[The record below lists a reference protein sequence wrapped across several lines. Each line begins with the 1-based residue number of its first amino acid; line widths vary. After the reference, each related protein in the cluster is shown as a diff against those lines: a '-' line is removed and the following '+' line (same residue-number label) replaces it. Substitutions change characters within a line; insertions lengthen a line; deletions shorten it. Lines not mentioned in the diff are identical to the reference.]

1 MHVLCPRVDK
11 GNERETFFYSQLR
24 VSNEIKHPK
33 KGDFYVNDK
42 YLFEAGGRRKTFEQI
57 KDIPDSFLA
66 VDDTEVGHG
75 SRIPL
80 WLFGL
85 LY

>member
-1 MHVLCPRVDK
+1 MK
-11 GNERETFFYSQLR
+11 Y
-24 VSNEIKHPK
+24 PK
-33 KGDFYVNDK
+33 EGDFSVSDK
-42 YLFEAGGRRKTFEQI
+42 YLFEVGGRNKTFEQI
-57 KDIPDSFLA
+57 ADIPDSFLA

-80 WLFGL
+80 WLFGF

>member
-1 MHVLCPRVDK
+1 MPIFVFS
-11 GNERETFFYSQLR
+11 T
-24 VSNEIKHPK
+24 IKINK
-33 KGDFYVNDK
+33 SFVVQN
-42 YLFEAGGRRKTFEQI
+42 TNCIFEQI

-66 VDDTEVGHG
+66 VDDTEVGHD

-80 WLFGL
+80 WMFGL